1 LKSNCNALKA
11 VDSQQEEKTMQSIE
25 LNNAAMPMGD
35 STDNVLRRE
44 VLKLSDLDA
53 ESVSD
58 LSAMFGVW
66 TEADHCDK
74 APS

>member
-1 LKSNCNALKA
+1 
-11 VDSQQEEKTMQSIE
+11 MQSIE